1 MTPNSPAPVSDLLSN
16 LNDQLVAAARI
27 LGRSMHRQAI
37 FEYVYYGP
45 KQVKTVEE
53 IRIAT
58 GLSQTHVLTEGG
70 KMAGLLMEKVPGGYK
85 KRKDFATRYKTIL
98 SMARDKKKL
107 ERVPTKVAPK
117 TAIKGSKIVVS
128 LPLAARNAR
137 FITIDQI
144 SSYSKVG
151 NQVRKDVKSIPEK
164 TIKSAFAK
172 IIGEKGTFK
181 DWGGEKSDLY
191 STKVKIGGRRVPA
204 AIAFKG
210 KATTGKLVPAKMG
223 TNGDQ
228 INRLFDEPAELF
240 LVVYGGQIDSSI
252 VAQMRAFAMGKAI
265 GGPKVLY
272 GIIDGTDLG
281 RIAAAYPAYF

>member
-1 MTPNSPAPVSDLLSN
+1 MTPNSPAPVSDFLSN
-16 LNDQLVAAARI
+16 FNDQLVAAARI
-27 LGRSMHRQAI
+27 LGRSKHRQTI
-37 FEYVYYGP
+37 FEYIYYGP

-53 IRIAT
+53 IRKAT
-58 GLSQTHVLTEGG
+58 GLSQTHVLKEGG
-70 KMAGLLMEKVPGGYK
+70 KMARLLIEKVPGGYK
-85 KRKDFATRYKTIL
+85 KKKDFATRYKNIL
-98 SMARDKKKL
+98 AMARDKKKMA
-107 ERVPTKVAPK
+107 RVPTKVAPK
-117 TAIKGSKIVVS
+117 IVIKGSKIVV
-128 LPLAARNAR
+128 PFPMAARNAR
-137 FITIDQI
+137 FITIDEI
-144 SSYSKVG
+144 DFFSKVG
-151 NQVRKDVKSIPEK
+151 TQIRKDVKSIPEK
-164 TIKSAFAK
+164 TIKNAFAK

-191 STKVKIGGRRVPA
+191 STKVKIGARRVPA

-210 KATTGKLVPAKMG
+210 KATKGKLVPAKMG

-240 LVVYGGQIDSSI
+240 LVVYGGQIESSI

-265 GGPKVLY
+265 GGQKVFY